1 MTRSRA
7 TAALLGCVLAILAAT
22 APLTPTSRA
31 SDRWLPFSTASG
43 EVVQRQPQP
52 RKCHAKGSGLY
63 SLPDPRCTSGALN
76 PAVSP
81 KTIDSTICR
90 SGWTAAVRP
99 PEPITER
106 EKLLSMD
113 AYGDGAR
120 PSAYEYDHLV
130 PLELGG
136 AVNDRRNLWP
146 EPDYP
151 VPAGF
156 YRNPKDRLEGILKR
170 LVCRRAMPLASAQRL
185 IANDWVLALRRY
197 D

>member
-1 MTRSRA
+1 MP
-7 TAALLGCVLAILAAT
+7 AAT
-22 APLTPTSRA
+22 APLTTTSRA
-31 SDRWLPFSTASG
+31 STRGLAFSTAIGRASTPGLPFSTASG
-43 EVVQRQPQP
+43 EVVQRQPP
-52 RKCHAKGSGLY
+52 PATCHANGSGIY
-63 SLPDPRCTSGALN
+63 SLPDKRCTSGALN

-81 KTIDSTICR
+81 KTIDATICR
-90 SGWTAAVRP
+90 RGWTAAVRP

-113 AYGDGAR
+113 AYGDRAR

-151 VPAGF
+151 TPVGF
-156 YRNPKDRLEGILKR
+156 YQNPKDRLEGILKR
-170 LVCRRAMPLASAQRL
+170 LVCQRAMPLASAQHL

-197 D
+197 G